1 MEQADGSAQRP
12 SDFYSLLS
20 TRYSLLLLM
29 PYPKFIRLAVAISCV
44 LSSFSLSASTDPE
57 RPNIL
62 FIAIDDMNDWTGFL
76 GGHPEAI
83 TPNMDRL
90 AERGVNFTNAH
101 CVAPG
106 CSPSRKALLYGQE
119 PFNSGYYAFYNGE
132 EAHDILRAKYTSL
145 PTFFK
150 NNGYRTF
157 GAGKIH
163 HGTKGLPSEWTD
175 FAQTDGNE
183 NLKID
188 ADAGYAFGNGIKMS
202 FAPTT
207 NPYDEHPDYQ
217 VATYGMEVLAQDH
230 DQPFFLAVG
239 IVKPHL
245 PFICPPEFFDLYPEE
260 VAPPNILADDLADIP
275 EVGQAMAKISDD
287 KRFTADEAWTRV
299 RRAYLACNSWADYNI
314 GRVLDALA
322 ASPYVDNTI
331 IVLWSDHGYG
341 MGEKRHFRKFA
352 LWEETTRVPFILYD
366 PRQQNAPMGRTVDD
380 GVSLINIYPTLV
392 DLAGFERPD
401 GIDGFSLAPQL
412 EDPSAPL
419 AGPAVTS
426 WGRGNY
432 TVRTRDYR
440 YTRYF
445 DGGEELYAH
454 VTDPNEWHN
463 LADHPAHQGEK
474 QKLAAKLPTTEA
486 PLILEH
492 ITGVRAILSADEP
505 TRKALDERL
514 AK

>member
-1 MEQADGSAQRP
+1 MRYPQLPRVALA
-12 SDFYSLLS
+12 LS
-20 TRYSLLLLM
+20 C
-29 PYPKFIRLAVAISCV
+29 IV
-44 LSSFSLSASTDPE
+44 FSGPLVASTDLE

-90 AERGVNFTNAH
+90 AARGVNFTNAH
-101 CVAPG
+101 CSAPG
-106 CSPSRKALLYGQE
+106 CSPSRNALLYGKE
-119 PFNSGYYAFYNGE
+119 PFNSGYYAFYNDE
-132 EAHDILRAKYTSL
+132 RSHDAQRAAYPSL
-145 PTFFK
+145 PTYFK
-150 NNGYRTF
+150 ENGYRTY

-163 HGTKGLPSEWTD
+163 HGTKGHPSEWTD
-175 FAQTDGNE
+175 FAQTAGNE
-183 NLKID
+183 KLKVD
-188 ADAGYAFGNGIKMS
+188 KAAGYAFGEGIKMS

-217 VATYGMEVLAQDH
+217 VASYGMDVLARDH

-245 PFICPPEFFDLYPEE
+245 PFICPPEFFDLYPED
-260 VAPPNILADDLADIP
+260 VTPPNILPNDLADIP
-275 EVGQAMAKISDD
+275 AVGQAMAKISDD
-287 KRFTADEAWTRV
+287 TRFTKDEAWTRV
-299 RRAYLACNSWADYNI
+299 RRSYLACISWADYNV
-314 GRVLDALA
+314 GRVLDALE

-352 LWEETTRVPFILYD
+352 LWEETTRVPFILLD
-366 PRQQNAPMGRTVDD
+366 PRQQNTPVNRSVGG

-392 DLAGFERPD
+392 DLAGLDQP
-401 GIDGFSLAPQL
+401 GHLDGFSLAPQL
-412 EDPSAPL
+412 AEQNAPL
-419 AGPAVTS
+419 AGPAICS

-432 TVRTRDYR
+432 SVRTSSYR

-474 QKLAAKLPTTEA
+474 QKLAAKLPSTEA
-486 PLILEH
+486 PLVLDY
-492 ITGVRAILSADEP
+492 ITGVRAILSADET
-505 TRKALDERL
+505 TRNALNERL
-514 AK
+514 PK

>member
-1 MEQADGSAQRP
+1 MRYPKLLILALSVT
-12 SDFYSLLS
+12 SLLS
-20 TRYSLLLLM
+20 S
-29 PYPKFIRLAVAISCV
+29 PSHAA
-44 LSSFSLSASTDPE
+44 SSDAE

-62 FIAIDDMNDWTGFL
+62 FIAIDDMNDWVGFL

-90 AERGVNFTNAH
+90 AARGVNFTNAH
-101 CVAPG
+101 CSAPG
-106 CSPSRKALLYGQE
+106 CSPSRNSLLYGKE

-132 EAHDILRAKYTSL
+132 GSHDDLRAKYTSL
-145 PTFFK
+145 PTHFK
-150 NNGYRTF
+150 ANGYHTY

-163 HGTKGLPSEWTD
+163 HGTKGHPSEWTEFSD
-175 FAQTDGNE
+175 TDGNE

-188 ADAGYAFGNGIKMS
+188 AAAGYQIGDSMKMA

-207 NPYDEHPDYQ
+207 SPYADHPDYQ
-217 VATYGMEVLAQDH
+217 VATFGTDILAQDH

-245 PFICPPEFFDLYPEE
+245 PFICPPEFFDLYPKD
-260 VAPPNILADDLADIP
+260 VAPPNILENDLADIP
-275 EVGQAMAKISDD
+275 AVGQAMAKINDD

-299 RRAYLACNSWADYNI
+299 RRSYLACISWADYNV
-314 GRVLDALA
+314 GRVLDALE
-322 ASPYVDNTI
+322 ASRYADNTI

-366 PRQQNAPMGRTVDD
+366 PRQQNTPTDRTVTD

-392 DLAGFERPD
+392 DLAGLEAPD
-401 GIDGFSLAPQL
+401 HIDGFSLAPQL
-412 EDPSAPL
+412 ADPTKRL
-419 AGPAVTS
+419 AQPAITS

-432 TVRTRDYR
+432 TVRDRDYR

-454 VTDPNEWHN
+454 TEDPDEWHN
-463 LADHPAHQGEK
+463 LASDSKHTATK
-474 QKLAAKLPTTEA
+474 QKLAAHLPSTEA
-486 PLILEH
+486 PLILDY
-492 ITGVRAILSADEP
+492 ITGVRAIMSADEATP
-505 TRKALDERL
+505 KALNAQS